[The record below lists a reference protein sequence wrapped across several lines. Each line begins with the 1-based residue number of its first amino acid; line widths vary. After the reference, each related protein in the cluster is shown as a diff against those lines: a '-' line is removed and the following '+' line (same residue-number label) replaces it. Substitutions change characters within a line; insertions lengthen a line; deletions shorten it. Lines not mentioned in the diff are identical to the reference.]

1 MHDSI
6 RSHEQSE
13 RGVAGLIGVALTV
26 ALLAISAFVVDGGLA
41 LKARSE
47 LDNALDCAVLAGAQE
62 LPNTGQATK
71 FAQQFLDLNESPVPL
86 FDTPQVTFT
95 FPSDDVISARATL
108 GIDTAFAGVLG
119 FSQITVGSSSA
130 AQRLDPDLVLLFDRS
145 GSMCADSH
153 GAKLICPDDGKPW
166 QPFTKVQNAAKFFID
181 RLPDGSRIA
190 LVSYSTSATLDVLLS
205 TDKALLKA
213 TIDGLTPAGKTDIT
227 GAISSGTTEL
237 IDGGIGHRPPVI
249 VLLTD
254 GLASAVNGVPT
265 PVGPASNDPATAAA
279 QVAADEGFILFSI
292 AFGAGADP
300 VFLEQLA
307 DLTEGGEFFPAP
319 TPAKLLQAFKL
330 IADMAYVRLVDV
342 G

>member
-1 MHDSI
+1 MDNSN
-6 RSHEQSE
+6 RSPHKSE
-13 RGVAGLIGVALTV
+13 RGVAVLIGVALAV
-26 ALLAISAFVVDGGLA
+26 MLLAIGALIVDGGLA
-41 LKARSE
+41 MKAHSE
-47 LDNALDCAVLAGAQE
+47 LDNALDAAVLAGALE

-71 FAQQFLDLNESPVPL
+71 LAQQFMDLNESPVGL
-86 FDTPQVTFT
+86 FDTPQVTFS
-95 FPSDDVISARATL
+95 FPSDDVIRADGTIGVTTVL
-108 GIDTAFAGVLG
+108 AGVLG
-119 FSQITVGSSSA
+119 IFDFTVGSRSA
-130 AQRLDPDLVLLFDRS
+130 AQRVDPDLVLLFDRS
-145 GSMCADSH
+145 GSMCFDSH
-153 GAKLICPDDGKPW
+153 GPKLICPDDGIPW
-166 QPFTKVQNAAKFFID
+166 QPFTKVQQASKFFID

-205 TDKALLKA
+205 TDKGLLKA

-237 IDGGIGHRPPVI
+237 IDGGIGKRPPVI

-265 PVGPASNDPATAAA
+265 PAGPASNDPATAAA

-292 AFGAGADP
+292 AFGGGADP
-300 VFLEQLA
+300 VFLGQLA

-319 TPAKLLQAFKL
+319 TPATLLNAFQL
-330 IADMAYVRLVDV
+330 IADMAYVRLIDA